1 MVYKFNKNGKGMGN
15 VEDSILRRYVQYLCL
30 ERSYSKNTLDA
41 YRRDL
46 QKLLVFY
53 ADNHIDYRT
62 VTLEQLDQFAGQL
75 REEGI
80 QARSVARILSGVR
93 SFYRFLTLEK
103 EVDQDPTELLE
114 SPQIGKHLPE
124 VLSVEEIDSIISVI
138 DVSKP
143 EGIRDR
149 AIIEVLYGCGLRISE
164 LCNLRI
170 SQLYLEDKYIRVKG
184 KGSKERLVPIEGVAI
199 DRVREWLVTRMGC
212 KVKPSEEDYV
222 FVSLTRGSRL
232 SRISLFVY
240 IKDYAERAGIKK
252 NISPHTF
259 RHSFATHLLEGG
271 ANLRAIQMMLGHEDI
286 STTEIYMHIDKSKL
300 RTEILEHHPRNILY
314 EERKND
320 IDE

>member
-1 MVYKFNKNGKGMGN
+1 MGN
-15 VEDSILRRYVQYLCL
+15 VEDSVLRRYVQYLCL

-103 EVDQDPTELLE
+103 EVEQDPTELLE

-124 VLSVEEIDSIISVI
+124 VLSVEEIDSIINVI

-240 IKDYAERAGIKK
+240 IKDYADRAGIKK

>member
-1 MVYKFNKNGKGMGN
+1 MGN

-103 EVDQDPTELLE
+103 EVEQDPTELLE

-124 VLSVEEIDSIISVI
+124 VLSVEEIDSIINVI

-143 EGIRDR
+143 EGVRDR

-199 DRVREWLVTRMGC
+199 DRVREWLVTRMGY

>member
-1 MVYKFNKNGKGMGN
+1 MGN
-15 VEDSILRRYVQYLCL
+15 VEDSVLRRYVQYLCL

-103 EVDQDPTELLE
+103 EVEQDPTELLE

-124 VLSVEEIDSIISVI
+124 VLSVEEIDSIINVI

-199 DRVREWLVTRMGC
+199 DRVREWLVTRMGY

-320 IDE
+320 IDESLVSG

>member
-1 MVYKFNKNGKGMGN
+1 MGN
-15 VEDSILRRYVQYLCL
+15 VEDSVLRRYVQYLCL

-75 REEGI
+75 REEDI

-103 EVDQDPTELLE
+103 EVEQDPTELLE

-199 DRVREWLVTRMGC
+199 DRVREWLVTRMGY

>member
-1 MVYKFNKNGKGMGN
+1 MGN
-15 VEDSILRRYVQYLCL
+15 VEDSVLRRYVQYLCL

-53 ADNHIDYRT
+53 ADNHIDYRK

-80 QARSVARILSGVR
+80 HARSVARILSGVR

-103 EVDQDPTELLE
+103 EVEQDPTELLE

-124 VLSVEEIDSIISVI
+124 VLSVEEIDSIINVI

-143 EGIRDR
+143 EGVRDR

-199 DRVREWLVTRMGC
+199 DRVREWLVTRMGY

>member
-1 MVYKFNKNGKGMGN
+1 MGN
-15 VEDSILRRYVQYLCL
+15 VEDSVLRRYVQYLCL

-124 VLSVEEIDSIISVI
+124 VLSVEEIDSIINVI

-143 EGIRDR
+143 EGVRDR

>member
-1 MVYKFNKNGKGMGN
+1 MGN
-15 VEDSILRRYVQYLCL
+15 VEDSVLRRYVQYLCL

-53 ADNHIDYRT
+53 ADNHIDYRM

-124 VLSVEEIDSIISVI
+124 VLSVEEIDSIINVI

>member
-1 MVYKFNKNGKGMGN
+1 MGN

-53 ADNHIDYRT
+53 ADNHIDYRM

-103 EVDQDPTELLE
+103 EVEQDPTELLE

-149 AIIEVLYGCGLRISE
+149 AIIEVLYGCGLRINE

-199 DRVREWLVTRMGC
+199 DRVREWLVTRMGY

>member
-1 MVYKFNKNGKGMGN
+1 MGN

-124 VLSVEEIDSIISVI
+124 VLSVEEIDSIINVI

-199 DRVREWLVTRMGC
+199 DRVREWLVTRMGY

>member
-1 MVYKFNKNGKGMGN
+1 MGN
-15 VEDSILRRYVQYLCL
+15 VEDSVLRRYVQYLCL

-143 EGIRDR
+143 EGVRDR